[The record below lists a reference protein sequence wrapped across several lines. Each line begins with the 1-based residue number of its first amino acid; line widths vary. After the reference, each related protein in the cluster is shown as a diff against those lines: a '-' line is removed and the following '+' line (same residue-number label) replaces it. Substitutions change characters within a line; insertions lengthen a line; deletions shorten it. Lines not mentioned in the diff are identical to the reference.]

1 MQTRLP
7 GAARTD
13 GVPLS
18 PGQERLWFLDQ
29 LTPGDAS
36 YNVYVSERLRGPL
49 DSGALVR
56 AFGEVVAR
64 HAVLRTRYPSQDGR
78 PVQVAGPTVPGL
90 RYVDLSDGPEERSWE
105 PSGGPER
112 RARDLVAELTNR
124 GFDLAGGP
132 VLRAALIR
140 LATDDHV
147 LCLVIHHIAV
157 DGWSLGVLRAE
168 LAALYGAFA
177 AGLPSPLPPPALQYA
192 DYALAC
198 RQDPGRDEDLAY
210 WRTRLADPP
219 VLALPTDLPRPRV
232 RTANGAY
239 VARRIPGPLAA
250 EVARLA
256 RTERCTLFMTLTAA
270 FQALLARH
278 TGQDDVCVGTQVAA
292 RDRPELEGMVGFVVN
307 TLVLRGDLSGDPSF
321 RDLMRRTRATALEA
335 YQRQSTPFDALVNEL
350 GIDRDLSRT
359 PLFQAQLVLHN
370 QAQAGPSLPGIT
382 TELFDGGFALAKFD
396 LSLEIGQEEGE
407 LRAHF
412 AYNSD
417 LFERAT
423 IERLAARFE
432 ALLRC
437 AVADP
442 GTRLSELELLDAD
455 ERRLILEHWSRPGPP
470 GRAGAPDAP
479 GAPDASG
486 APGGPAP
493 AGDPGPSRDPG
504 PLQGAGPSRD
514 GGPFRGVATLHGLV
528 ERAAARTPE
537 AVAVVFGDDALTYRE
552 LNARA
557 DRLAAVLRDHGTG
570 PDRRVAICL
579 EQSLDLAVAVP
590 AVLKAGGAYVPL
602 DPEQPADRLAHMV
615 ADSGAEVLVTT
626 RALAGRVS
634 AGITVLLGEGDEEE
648 VSTVLLDGREEIRGL
663 LPSREAGPDDLA
675 YVIYTS
681 GSTGRPKGVAIQH
694 RQVLNYLADAHER
707 FEVVDGAGYALL
719 QSLSFD
725 FGITIFYLALAT
737 GGRLHLVPSRISGP
751 DLADYADRARID
763 YLKITPSHLG
773 ALTAEVDPRRL
784 LPRRVLI
791 LGGEGSA
798 WEWTRELAAL
808 GVCRVV
814 NHYGPTEATVGVTTY
829 EVGADDDV
837 RGPVTPIGRPL
848 GHARAYVLDGR
859 MRPAPIGVIGELC
872 LGGDRLAREYLGR
885 PDLTAEKFLP
895 DPYGEPGDRLY
906 RTGDLARWLPDG
918 NLEFLGRRDL
928 QVKVRGYRVELGEV
942 DEALRTLPGV
952 AHAVVDA
959 RGGPGALELVA
970 YLVAADGPAA
980 RPGVGELRRLLQA
993 VLPDYMVPT
1002 RYVWLDRL
1010 PLKSHGKVD
1019 RAALPEPE
1027 TARPDREA
1035 AFEAPSGMVEE
1046 AVASAFA
1053 EVLGLDRVGATDDF
1067 FDLGGHSLLAVQVV
1081 ARLRRRLDGM
1091 RPVSVMDL
1099 FQHPTARGLATLVE
1113 AGDDGPR
1120 GLLYEL
1126 TPRIA
1131 APELTLVCVPY
1142 GGGSAVVYQPLADAL
1157 PAGCALHA
1165 VAVPG
1170 HDLGLAEEPRPL
1182 AEVAAECAAEILRKV
1197 TGPLVLYG
1205 HCGVGGALTVEIAR
1219 QVEAAGRPLDAV
1231 YLGGLFPFARPTRGV
1246 LGRWARF
1253 TGLERLRGDRG
1264 QVNWLTGMGADLSGL
1279 TEEQLAFVVR
1289 NMRHDSRQAEE
1300 YFTRLVEEGAE
1311 PLSAPIISVV
1321 GERDPNTEFHAER
1334 YTEWDFLSPRTALA
1348 VLDEGGHYFLKYR
1361 AEELAEIVTTVHPAL
1376 AAPAVPEPATPTWRV
1391 AGRSDSS
1398 VPVERGTAAPEPS
1411 LGRFLAVAIGQFV
1424 TIVGATLTEF
1434 AIPISTYLDSR
1445 SLTQFAVLQVLA
1457 LIPGILVA
1465 PLAGAVVDRASRRTV
1480 MLGGNIA
1487 ALVVQLLTGTL
1498 LWTGEL
1504 AVWHLYPLLTALS
1517 IALTFQ
1523 RLAYVSAV
1531 PQLVPKRYLG
1541 HANGVVQMTTG
1552 VAQFVAPLV
1561 AVGLLAAIGLEGI
1574 LALDVAGYVAGVIV
1588 LLCVGFPARL
1598 AGERRESVGAEIAGG
1613 FRLQMGQRGFR
1624 AMLVFFA
1631 LFNLVLSP
1639 VFLLFSPLT
1648 LSFGT
1653 LADAGYVALLGGA
1666 GAVTGGLVMS
1676 VWGGPAHRRMHG
1688 VLLGT
1693 LALAACC
1700 LVTGAHGSLLFVG
1713 LGAFGV
1719 ACSLALVNGVYAT
1732 IVQVKVAQ
1740 RFHGRVFALNQM
1752 VALSTIPL
1760 GVAVIAP
1767 LGERLLEPMF
1777 LPGGLLA
1784 GTAGAVIGVGP
1795 GRGIAFMYVVC
1806 GLLVALI
1813 ALVALRSRTLSRFD
1827 DEVPDAVADDLIG
1840 IQALNDRTGTTER
1853 KEAVPCP

>member
-13 GVPLS
+13 GAPLS

-49 DSGALVR
+49 DPGALVR

-78 PVQVAGPTVPGL
+78 PVQVADPAGPGL
-90 RYVDLSDGPEERSWE
+90 RYVDLSDAAEGQDRD
-105 PSGGPER
+105 PSGRPER
-112 RARDLVAELTNR
+112 RTRDLVAKLTNR
-124 GFDLAGGP
+124 GFDLDGGP

-140 LATDDHV
+140 LAADDHV

-198 RQDPGRDEDLAY
+198 RQDPGREEDLAY

-219 VLALPTDLPRPRV
+219 VLALPTDRPRPRV

-292 RDRPELEGMVGFVVN
+292 RDRPELEGMIGFVVN

-321 RDLMRRTRATALEA
+321 RDLMRRTRAAALEA
-335 YQRQSTPFDALVNEL
+335 YQRQSTPFDTLVNEL

-417 LFERAT
+417 LFEPET
-423 IERLAARFE
+423 VERLAARFE

-455 ERRLILEHWSRPGPP
+455 ERRLVLEHWSRPGPP
-470 GRAGAPDAP
+470 GRA
-479 GAPDASG
+479 DASG
-486 APGGPAP
+486 GPAS
-493 AGDPGPSRDPG
+493 AGDPGPPQGAGPLQDAG
-504 PLQGAGPSRD
+504 PLQGSGPLQGGGLRD
-514 GGPFRGVATLHGLV
+514 SGPFRGVATLHGLV

-537 AVAVVFGDDALTYRE
+537 AVAVVFGDDALTYGE

-557 DRLAAVLRDHGTG
+557 DRLAAVLRGHGAG
-570 PDRRVAICL
+570 PGRRVAICL

-626 RALAGRVS
+626 RALADRVS
-634 AGITVLLGEGDEEE
+634 AGITVLLDGEEG
-648 VSTVLLDGREEIRGL
+648 STVLPDGREEISGL
-663 LPSREAGPDDLA
+663 LPPGEAGPDDLA

-681 GSTGRPKGVAIQH
+681 GSTGRPKGVAVQH

-707 FEVVDGAGYALL
+707 FEVADGAGYALL

-737 GGRLHLVPSRISGP
+737 GGCLHLVPSRISGP

-784 LPRRVLI
+784 LPRRLLI

-829 EVGADDDV
+829 EVGAGDDV

-848 GHARAYVLDGR
+848 GHARTYVLDGR
-859 MRPAPIGVIGELC
+859 MRPVPIGVVGELC
-872 LGGDRLAREYLGR
+872 LGGDRLARGYLGR
-885 PDLTAEKFLP
+885 PDLTAEKFLA
-895 DPYGEPGDRLY
+895 DPYGGPGDRLY

-928 QVKVRGYRVELGEV
+928 QVKIRGYRVELGEV
-942 DEALRTLPGV
+942 DEALRALPGV

-959 RGGPGALELVA
+959 RGGPGALELAA

-980 RPGVGELRRLLQA
+980 RPVVGELRRLLQA

-1046 AVASAFA
+1046 AVASAFG
-1053 EVLGLDRVGATDDF
+1053 EVLGLDRVGAADDF

-1182 AEVAAECAAEILRKV
+1182 TEVAAECAAEILRKV

-1219 QVEAAGRPLDAV
+1219 RVEAAGRPLDAV

-1376 AAPAVPEPATPTWRV
+1376 TAPTVPEPATPNWRV

-1398 VPVERGTAAPEPS
+1398 APSAPAQRGTAAPEPS
-1411 LGRFLAVAIGQFV
+1411 LGRFLAVAIGQLV

-1465 PLAGAVVDRASRRTV
+1465 PLAGAVVDRASRRAV

-1487 ALVVQLLTGTL
+1487 ALAVQLLTGTL

-1561 AVGLLAAIGLEGI
+1561 AVGLLAAVGLEGI

-1713 LGAFGV
+1713 FGAFGV

-1777 LPGGLLA
+1777 MPGGLLA
-1784 GTAGAVIGVGP
+1784 GTAGAVVGVGP

-1827 DEVPDAVADDLIG
+1827 DEVPDAVADDLVG